1 MVVKTAIILAGGLG
15 TRLRSVVHDVPKPMA
30 PISQQPFLAYQMSYW
45 IKQGIEHFILSVGYK
60 HEVIQD
66 YFGTHYQ
73 GVPISYSV
81 EPVPLGTGGG
91 FILAVQAYQLTTPF
105 LLLNGDTYFEVDL
118 QQLDHFACQNDVD
131 WAFSLFSTQD
141 TIRYLGVGLDSTQRI
156 IRFKEEA
163 LLGQSMWVNGGVYW
177 IHPRVLVSIQPPEQV
192 AFHQSMLP
200 KCSLEDDILPQL
212 LTQERRLYGL
222 PFATDFIDIGVPSD
236 YFRSEAL
243 LTASKGI

>member
-1 MVVKTAIILAGGLG
+1 MVKTAIILAGGLG
-15 TRLRSVVHDVPKPMA
+15 TRLRSVVQDVPKPMA
-30 PISQQPFLAYQMSYW
+30 PILQQPFLAYQMSYW
-45 IKQGIEHFILSVGYK
+45 IKQGIEQFILSVGYK
-60 HEVIQD
+60 HDVIQA

-81 EPVPLGTGGG
+81 EPIPLGTGGG
-91 FILAVQAYQLTTPF
+91 LILATQTYHLTAPF

-118 QQLDHFACQNDVD
+118 KQLDDFACQQDAD

-141 TIRYLGVGLDSTQRI
+141 TTRYLGVGLNVNQKI

-163 LLGQSMWVNGGVYW
+163 QLGQTMWVNGGVYW
-177 IHPRVLVSIQPPEQV
+177 VNPRVLPLIQPAEYVTYNQ
-192 AFHQSMLP
+192 AILP
-200 KCSLEDDILPQL
+200 KCSLEDDIFSQL
-212 LTQERRLYGL
+212 LMQKRRLYGL